1 MTMNSFQLK
10 HSKHLF
16 SGFFLAV
23 SLQLAAQTVDVES
36 YRTRFPG
43 HHVVKKED
51 INDVSIELIKG
62 VPKVIHHVREESIIL
77 DQNGLLSLSEEKIK
91 TGSFQIVKIEEAYV
105 LSPKKN
111 GEKKIKVTQITTQ
124 DADTEGSVFYDGE
137 KEMTLIFPGL
147 EIGST
152 RVLDYTI
159 EMTEYAFPFGNFFY
173 SYYPIEHG
181 LFKIECDTAVHL
193 NIKAF
198 NEGKIT
204 LTHSETVNKS
214 KRTLTWSANNI
225 DAFRREPGAPPMR
238 YFAPH
243 IMAQIAYFNTKKGRE
258 NVGENLSDLHA
269 SYVDNIREV
278 VNETPTK
285 EIKQLADS
293 ITKNLTNE
301 LDKVE
306 AIYYWVQNNIKYI
319 AFEEGMGGFVPR
331 QPSSII
337 KKRYG
342 DCKDMASIIYSLLKS
357 VGITSYLTWIGSRD
371 IPYKY
376 TDFPST
382 SCDNHM
388 ITTYKNKGE
397 NYFLDGTN
405 SFLPLGDV
413 ASFTMGK
420 EAFIHINDSTYEVA
434 ELQIPDCSYT
444 SMLDSSVISFEGRK
458 IKGKGTTT
466 ITGYYKQMLHTG
478 VTEIETGKTDKVI
491 SSVTSKGNNSYVA
504 TGATITNAD
513 DRKKPLILRYDFNID
528 NYVSTIENEVF
539 INMVLDKEL
548 SFNELKKDRTV
559 PLEFDSKTSDTYVV
573 VLNVPE
579 GYTVKTVPENKT
591 YTSDMVDFSIRYTR
605 EKNTLTMSLTLN
617 IKTLMIYP
625 DKFDVWNNYL
635 AVAKKALL
643 NTVVLSKK

>member
-1 MTMNSFQLK
+1 MRLFRLINVKSLLGGIALTAAFQL
-10 HSKHLF
+10 S
-16 SGFFLAV
+16 
-23 SLQLAAQTVDVES
+23 AQIDIES

-51 INDVSIELIKG
+51 INGVSIQLVKG
-62 VPKVIHHVREESIIL
+62 VPKVTHHVHEEVVVL
-77 DQNGLLSLSEEKIK
+77 DQNGLLSLTEEKIK
-91 TGSFQIVKIEEAYV
+91 TGSFQSLEIKEAYV
-105 LSPKKN
+105 LSPTKN

-147 EIGST
+147 TIGSV

-159 EMTEYAFPFGNFFY
+159 EMTEYRFPFGNFFY
-173 SYYPIEHG
+173 SYYPIEHA
-181 LFKIECDTAVHL
+181 LFEIECDTSVHL
-193 NIKAF
+193 HVKSF
-198 NEGKIT
+198 NEEKIDIKHT
-204 LTHSETVNKS
+204 VTVNRS
-214 KRTLTWSANNI
+214 KQVLSWTANTLEAL
-225 DAFRREPGAPPMR
+225 RREPNAPPMR

-243 IMAQIAYFNTKKGRE
+243 VMAQISYFTTKKGRV
-258 NVGENLSDLHA
+258 NVGENLRDLHTN
-269 SYVDNIREV
+269 YTENIREV
-278 VNETPTK
+278 INEKPTN

-306 AIYYWVQNNIKYI
+306 AIYYWVQSNIKYI

-371 IPYKY
+371 LPYKY
-376 TDFPST
+376 SDFPST

-388 ITTYKNKGE
+388 ITTYKNNGK

-405 SFLPLGDV
+405 SFLPFGDV
-413 ASFTMGK
+413 ASFTVGK
-420 EAFIHINDSTYEVA
+420 EALIHINDSTYEVA
-434 ELQIPDCSYT
+434 ELAIPDCNYT
-444 SMLDSSVISFEGRK
+444 SMIDSSIISIEGRK
-458 IKGKGTTT
+458 IKGKGATI

-478 VTEIETGKTDKVI
+478 VTEIEKGKTDKVI
-491 SSVTSKGNNSYVA
+491 SSVTSKGNNSYIA

-513 DRKKPLILRYDFNID
+513 DRKKPLILRYDFSID
-528 NYVSTIENEVF
+528 NYVSAIDNEVF

-548 SFNELKKDRTV
+548 SFNDLKKDRLT
-559 PLEFDSKTSDTYVV
+559 PLEFDSKTSDNYVV
-573 VLNVPE
+573 VLNIPE
-579 GYTVKTVPENKT
+579 GYALKIIPENKE
-591 YTSDMVDFSIRYTR
+591 YASDIVDFSIRYTR
-605 EKNTLTMSLTLN
+605 EKNTLTMRLTLN
-617 IKTLMIYP
+617 IKTLLIYH
-625 DKFDVWNNYL
+625 DKFETWNNYL

-643 NTVVLSKK
+643 NTVVLSKN